1 MMMEIED
8 DQNNNNNID
17 NGLDELIFMD
27 EAEQAEREN
36 RMAGDEDADMI
47 EEQKLQEEE
56 IERQI
61 SVLAQQKSNEQN
73 VISPH
78 QLALIGLP

>member
-47 EEQKLQEEE
+47 EEQKL
-56 IERQI
+56 
-61 SVLAQQKSNEQN
+61 
-73 VISPH
+73 
-78 QLALIGLP
+78 